1 MFAARANR
9 RRHDASGSP
18 LRVARHSGKRS
29 VPPTRSGWP
38 VRRTTLV
45 NHTHNKLE
53 KYSVPIEGQA
63 ATTRTKPRGGPMR
76 KRISVHDSIPIEWL
90 DLERIAQVEVRF

>member
-1 MFAARANR
+1 
-9 RRHDASGSP
+9 
-18 LRVARHSGKRS
+18 
-29 VPPTRSGWP
+29 
-38 VRRTTLV
+38 
-45 NHTHNKLE
+45 LE

-63 ATTRTKPRGGPMR
+63 ATARTKPRGGPMR